1 MSKARIRAILFDLG
15 DTLLNFGRV
24 KTTRLFFQGAQYSY
38 AYLKEH
44 QQVCDS
50 FYYYF
55 LRNLII
61 LRWNHFYANR
71 VRRDFNSLD
80 LLKTIGRR
88 RGIELTDSQWEHFTG
103 LWYQP
108 LRQIATVEPDLGQTL
123 ERLRAAGVKLGIVS
137 NTFVHG
143 CVLDRHLEQL
153 NLLHFFPIRLYSY
166 QFSFR
171 KPDVRIF
178 QAGADRLGES
188 LENIMYVGDRL
199 DNDIAP
205 ALALGMQAVLK
216 KAYTSIGKA
225 IPAGAHHVDRI
236 SELTELV
243 SSLNNT
249 PLS

>member
-1 MSKARIRAILFDLG
+1 MFDLG

-24 KTTRLFFQGAQYSY
+24 QITRLFFQGAQSSY
-38 AYLKEH
+38 AYLKEQ
-44 QQVCDS
+44 QQVSDS

-55 LRNLII
+55 VRNLII
-61 LRWNHFYANR
+61 LRWNHFYASLI
-71 VRRDFNSLD
+71 RRDFNSLE
-80 LLKTIGRR
+80 LLKTVGSR

-103 LWYQP
+103 LWYEP
-108 LRQIATVEPDLGQTL
+108 LRQIATVESDLAQTL
-123 ERLRAAGVKLGIVS
+123 ETLQRSGVKLGIVS

-178 QAGADRLGES
+178 QLGADRIGES
-188 LENIMYVGDRL
+188 MENIMYVGDRL

-205 ALALGMQAVLK
+205 ALTLGMHAVLK
-216 KAYTSIGKA
+216 KAYTSIGKT
-225 IPAGAHHVDRI
+225 IPAGTHRIDRI
-236 SELTELV
+236 SDLVELV
-243 SSLNNT
+243 SGLNST
-249 PLS
+249 PMS